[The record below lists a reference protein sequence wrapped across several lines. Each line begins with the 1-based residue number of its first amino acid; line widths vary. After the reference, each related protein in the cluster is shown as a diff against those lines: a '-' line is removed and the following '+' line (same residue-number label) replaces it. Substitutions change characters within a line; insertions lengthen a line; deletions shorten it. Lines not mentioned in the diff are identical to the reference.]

1 MFSRMSKESW
11 LNDAAELRGFLAN
24 RHIAPKMFAT
34 RAGLTIEQFEKIL
47 SGKKAVDL
55 TTMERI
61 VKAKKAYPLT
71 KQLIELQRFV
81 QMLQHAWKKDFN
93 AMVARHE
100 ISNTFVV
107 KMDGIASSSEI
118 MQACVSY
125 SGRFENKWHSPLLF
139 IDAKDL
145 NFSNFVWEKLFE

>member
-1 MFSRMSKESW
+1 MSKEIW
-11 LNDAAELRGFLAN
+11 LNNAAELRGFLAN

-61 VKAKKAYPLT
+61 KKAKKSYPLT
-71 KQLIELQRFV
+71 KQLLEIQRFV
-81 QMLQHAWKKDFN
+81 QTLQHAWKKDFN
-93 AMVARHE
+93 AMVARNE

-107 KMDGIASSSEI
+107 KMDGIDSSSEI
-118 MQACVSY
+118 MQACVNY
-125 SGRFENKWHSPLLF
+125 SGHFENKWHSPILF
-139 IDAKDL
+139 IDAKDT
-145 NFSNFVWEKLFE
+145 NFCNLVWENVFN